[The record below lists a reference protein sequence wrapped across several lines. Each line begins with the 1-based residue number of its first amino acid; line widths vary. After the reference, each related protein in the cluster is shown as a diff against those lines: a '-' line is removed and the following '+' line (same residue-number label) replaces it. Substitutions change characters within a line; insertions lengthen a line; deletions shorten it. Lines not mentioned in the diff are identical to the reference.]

1 MEDINKTIFL
11 STFLGGGRIIKIL
24 VFLRIGDVIL
34 KY

>member
-1 MEDINKTIFL
+1 MEGINKTIIL
-11 STFLGGGRIIKIL
+11 SIFLGGGRIIEIL